1 MMLFISPLSIDLK
14 KGCIVKNAV
23 ADAFFRK
30 SREREHTETSI
41 QIHFQ
46 LYTFDI
52 SGIASVLFPS
62 LLGCRRQTQS
72 RSVFDFVVFSLFFS
86 VSGKVL
92 PISPLLSGVFVYRV
106 FCAYFVSFEGTG
118 VMCRFPW

>member
-1 MMLFISPLSIDLK
+1 ML
-14 KGCIVKNAV
+14 C
-23 ADAFFRK
+23 
-30 SREREHTETSI
+30 
-41 QIHFQ
+41 
-46 LYTFDI
+46 
-52 SGIASVLFPS
+52 ASVGPKDAKCWLNVFAIYWVAN
-62 LLGCRRQTQS
+62 RQTQS
-72 RSVFDFVVFSLFFS
+72 RSVFDFVVFSFFFS

>member
-1 MMLFISPLSIDLK
+1 MTR
-14 KGCIVKNAV
+14 GVKTCYWV
-23 ADAFFRK
+23 AN
-30 SREREHTETSI
+30 
-41 QIHFQ
+41 
-46 LYTFDI
+46 
-52 SGIASVLFPS
+52 
-62 LLGCRRQTQS
+62 RQTQS
-72 RSVFDFVVFSLFFS
+72 RSVFDFVFFFFFFFS

>member
-1 MMLFISPLSIDLK
+1 MP
-14 KGCIVKNAV
+14 VKA
-23 ADAFFRK
+23 
-30 SREREHTETSI
+30 
-41 QIHFQ
+41 Q
-46 LYTFDI
+46 L
-52 SGIASVLFPS
+52 VLHDF

-118 VMCRFPW
+118 VMYRFPW